1 MKKEILLTLMPLC
14 CLLTAVSA
22 KTDNT
27 IIYKT
32 VPFDL
37 DIRDKIII
45 ENESSYHILEA
56 TVSLVQNKKLVR
68 LGTVR
73 NVEPDDDEEVKEYD
87 DDNLK
92 NLRGRK
98 LAIKI
103 KGARSRSG
111 AGVTYKFRV
120 TLYERRHD
128 LYIKVERGP
137 AHEQRQET

>member
-1 MKKEILLTLMPLC
+1 MKKEILLTLMALC

-73 NVEPDDDEEVKEYD
+73 NVEPDDDEEV
-87 DDNLK
+87 
-92 NLRGRK
+92 
-98 LAIKI
+98 
-103 KGARSRSG
+103 
-111 AGVTYKFRV
+111 
-120 TLYERRHD
+120 
-128 LYIKVERGP
+128 
-137 AHEQRQET
+137 

>member
-1 MKKEILLTLMPLC
+1 MKKAILLTLMALC
-14 CLLTAVSA
+14 CLLTTVSA

-128 LYIKVERGP
+128 LYIKIER
-137 AHEQRQET
+137 

>member
-1 MKKEILLTLMPLC
+1 MKKAILLTLMALC

-128 LYIKVERGP
+128 LYIKVER
-137 AHEQRQET
+137 